1 MKNTLRRLPKLW
13 CFVIVFW
20 LGNTGSIQ
28 AQSDGNY
35 KTPPKAIADLVNAPV
50 TPSVSFSRMGDFM
63 LILERSGNPSIEELS
78 QPELRIAG
86 VRINPA
92 TNSPSRGI
100 TYESIKI
107 KKLKEASEKEI
118 SGLPQNPK
126 MSGFSLSKDEKHM
139 VFTNASNTGISLWL
153 VDLTT
158 FQAKKLTDEIVNLA
172 NGGAVVW
179 TPDNRILLKAI
190 HPKRGQMPKTPLA
203 PSGPNMQETAG
214 NAAPSRTYQDL
225 LSNPHDEALFEYF
238 MNSQLISLGLDGSQN
253 AVGPSGMIKSMDLSP
268 DGKYIMVDVIKR
280 PFSYLVPASRFPYDV
295 EIWDMGGKKTKTLA
309 QIPLDENR
317 PSGFDATVTGP
328 RSINWRADKP
338 AMLYWVEAQD
348 GGDPKVAME
357 EREIVFT
364 LDAPFTN
371 EKSKLVSIAYRFS
384 GINWSDDNFALLN
397 ERWFSTRQEKIS
409 MINPSKPGEN
419 KKEIFSHSS
428 DDIYNDPGNPVFT
441 LNQYGKNVL
450 LRNGDEVFMTSEG
463 GSSEGSMPFLSSYN
477 VKTKAQKILWRSQA
491 PYYERVVKVLN
502 ENATEFITIKE
513 STDIQPNYW
522 IVNTRKRIAPM
533 QITEFSHPYASI
545 KGISKE
551 LVRYKRKDGLD
562 LSAVVYTPSGY
573 DAAKDG
579 RLPVLMWAYPREYK
593 SAEIASQVR
602 GSKYQFTRLNWGSP
616 IYWVTQGY
624 AIMDQTEMPIVGEGA
639 DEPNDTFVDQLVGN
653 AEAAI
658 DYIVNSGVGDRDK
671 IAVGG
676 HSYGAFMTANLLS
689 HSQLFAAGIARSGAY
704 NRTLTPF
711 GFQYEQRTYWEA
723 PDVYNTMSPFMNAHK
738 VKTPILLVHGEAD
751 NNSGTFPIQSER
763 YYNALKG
770 HGATT
775 RLVFLPHESHG
786 YSAKESILH
795 TLYEQHEWLEKWVK
809 NK

>member
-1 MKNTLRRLPKLW
+1 MPTKW
-13 CFVIVFW
+13 CFAIVFW
-20 LGNTGSIQ
+20 IGGSLLLQ
-28 AQSDGNY
+28 AQQEGNY
-35 KTPPKAIADLVNAPV
+35 RTPPKEIADLVNAPV
-50 TPSVSFSRMGDFM
+50 TPLVNFSRMGDFM
-63 LILERSGNPSIEELS
+63 MILERSGNPTIEELS

-86 VRINPA
+86 IRINPA
-92 TNSPSRGI
+92 SNSPSRGI
-100 TYESIKI
+100 PYENIKI
-107 KKLKEASEKEI
+107 KNLRDSEEKEI
-118 SGLPQNPK
+118 FGLPQNPR
-126 MSGFSLSKDEKHM
+126 MNGFSLSEDEKYL
-139 VFTNASNTGISLWL
+139 VFTNATKTGISLWL

-158 FQAKKLTDEIVNLA
+158 FQAKKLTEEIVNLA
-172 NGGAVVW
+172 NGGAVAW
-179 TPDNRILLKAI
+179 TPDNQILLKAI
-190 HPKRGQMPKTPLA
+190 HPNRGQMPKTPLA
-203 PSGPNMQETAG
+203 PSGPNIQETAG
-214 NAAPSRTYQDL
+214 DASPSRTYQDL
-225 LSNPHDEALFEYF
+225 LSNPHEEALFEYF
-238 MNSQLISLGLDGSQN
+238 MNSQLILLGLDGSQK

-268 DGKYIMVDVIKR
+268 DGKYIMVEVIKR

-295 EIWDMGGKKTKTLA
+295 EIWDLKGNKTKTIA

-328 RSINWRADKP
+328 RSINWRADKA

-348 GGDPKVAME
+348 EGDPKIVIE
-357 EREIVFT
+357 EREIVFM
-364 LDAPFTN
+364 LDAPFMN
-371 EKSKLVSIAYRFS
+371 EKSKLASTSYRFS

-397 ERWFSTRQEKIS
+397 ERWFASRQEKVS
-409 MINPSKPGEN
+409 LINPSNPGEN
-419 KKEIFSHSS
+419 KKEIFARSS
-428 DDIYNDPGNPVFT
+428 DDIYNDPGNPVYT
-441 LNQYGKNVL
+441 LNEYGKNVL
-450 LRNGDEVFMTSEG
+450 LRNGDEIFMTSEG

-502 ENATEFITIKE
+502 SNATEFITVKE

-522 IVNTRKRIAPM
+522 IVNSRKRIAPI
-533 QITEFSHPYASI
+533 QITEFLHPYASL
-545 KGISKE
+545 KGINKE

-573 DAAKDG
+573 DAVKDG
-579 RLPVLMWAYPREYK
+579 RLPVLMWAYPKEYK

-624 AIMDQTEMPIVGEGA
+624 AIMDQTEMPIVGEGK
-639 DEPNDTFVDQLVGN
+639 DEPNDTFVEQLIGN

-658 DYIVNSGVGDRDK
+658 DYIVDSGVGDRDR

-723 PDVYNTMSPFMNAHK
+723 PEIYNTMSPFMNAHK
-738 VKTPILLVHGEAD
+738 VKTPILLLHGEAD

-809 NK
+809 K